1 MVRAGG
7 VHDDTHVCDGL
18 RPQVDFVN
26 QCAVIGVG
34 NFQQVL
40 AGFDVIQIKSPT
52 FGWRVVSDSGL
63 LIRGEKFDWKVA

>member
-26 QCAVIGVG
+26 QCAVIGVA

-40 AGFDVIQIKSPT
+40 PWFEVIQIKTPAFS
-52 FGWRVVSDSGL
+52 WRVVSDQSL
-63 LIRGEKFDWKVA
+63 LIRSEEFDWKVA